1 MRFIY
6 CWFYIVSMMLFSGLS
21 FAVPVQYEAT
31 RVGSGTYTTTGYAK
45 PVTIKFA
52 TAGVPK
58 YQQIVPYVPP
68 TTLTKFA
75 KSALRG
81 GVAGIAI
88 TGAIEGLGYLIDQA
102 TGDVKKVET
111 TIVPGPVSG
120 NSTSSGLGPGTNGGD
135 QSICSG
141 GQFVYYFPNG
151 CQVYTCPVSHPYWI
165 PSRRG
170 SCFTNGEEPTIQ
182 EDVIDLDPSDWA
194 RVDGALDGLSNS
206 AKDSLI
212 NRILRAVGISGR
224 SDTNDFPADVTS
236 SNTKTKQLYEDWPQL
251 HDALKLALNARLA
264 EFLASNN
271 PEFEVT
277 PEIQDQID
285 QGLFAPPPVTPP
297 GEVVLDFELPDFCT
311 WASWVCKAFIATDH
325 PDIPMMD
332 IEEPTYD
339 AGLPTNASCP
349 APVSVTLSI
358 FGTHELSYQPICD
371 LASAIRIPVIA
382 ISYLISAFI
391 VVGVRR

>member
-1 MRFIY
+1 
-6 CWFYIVSMMLFSGLS
+6 MLFSGLS
-21 FAVPVQYEAT
+21 LAVPVQYEAT
-31 RVGSGTYTTTGYAK
+31 RVGAGSYTTTGFAK

-81 GVAGIAI
+81 GVAGLAI
-88 TGAIEGLGYLIDQA
+88 HGAIEGLGYLIDQA
-102 TGDVKKVET
+102 TGEVKKVET
-111 TIVPGPVSG
+111 TEIWSSDVRHRAVFDGGMLVNGTTPDDVCSQALAFKGGRGTASL
-120 NSTSSGLGPGTNGGD
+120 SGLSCIV
-135 QSICSG
+135 SITSPKPAKTYTGMIECIRGCS
-141 GQFVYYFPNG
+141 VEY
-151 CQVYTCPVSHPYWI
+151 
-165 PSRRG
+165 
-170 SCFTNGEEPTIQ
+170 
-182 EDVIDLDPSDWA
+182 EDEIIDLDPSDWA
-194 RVDGALDGLSNS
+194 RVDGAMEGLNNRS
-206 AKDSLI
+206 KDSLI
-212 NRILRAVGISGR
+212 DKILRAIGVSGV
-224 SDTNDFPADVTS
+224 SDTDNFPADITS

-264 EFLASNN
+264 EWLASNN

-277 PEIQDQID
+277 PEMQDQID
-285 QGLFAPPPVTPP
+285 QGLIAPPPVVPP
-297 GEVVLDFELPDFCT
+297 GDIIVDFELPDFCT

-339 AGLPTNASCP
+339 AGLPTDASCP
-349 APVSVTLSI
+349 APVSVTLSV

-371 LASAIRIPVIA
+371 LAAAIRIPVIA